1 MKKTRNI
8 TLLLLVCV
16 CIFSLFGAVSVIAQ
30 NESTEVKLVPEV
42 QIEEVYALG
51 TELTIPDAQMHVAG
65 KTYNTQTVL
74 HYPNGDTTSS
84 KAVVLDHHGKYL
96 LEYKAST
103 NEGVKVVTKTFLV
116 NEYLY
121 STDSRSSAVYG
132 KNDLAPRRPG

>member
-51 TELTIPDAQMHVAG
+51 TELTIQLINIGLG
-65 KTYNTQTVL
+65 KIASEVKSYDESL
-74 HYPNGDTTSS
+74 HIHNL
-84 KAVVLDHHGKYL
+84 KI
-96 LEYKAST
+96 
-103 NEGVKVVTKTFLV
+103 
-116 NEYLY
+116 EYLHDKKPKKLVQFPDNKELEFSY
-121 STDSRSSAVYG
+121 
-132 KNDLAPRRPG
+132 KNGRVCFEIASLDIHSIIEIID